1 MADPLNLAPMP
12 EAAAEETNAAKAKR
26 VSAAIGSTLG
36 AFAGGPV
43 GSALGGL
50 AGQFIADR
58 FSPAG
63 KAYRQQMQKDI
74 AALQQGKLGFSE
86 AEKRSMLAGTQRA
99 LQAQTAG
106 VEANLRRQAAAM
118 GGFGRSGAQTN
129 ALRGIAA
136 AQGENLAKTAGEI
149 DRLSQQTAENRFAN
163 IMGRLGQQR
172 AQSQQFG
179 AALGSATA
187 QIPAS
192 LATYGNYVAKA
203 QKEKLGSGVLG
214 TMGAAA
220 QMAEAERRSMERQM
234 RGQQGEE

>member
-1 MADPLNLAPMP
+1 MALA
-12 EAAAEETNAAKAKR
+12 ESTE
-26 VSAAIGSTLG
+26 AIGKAALGLGGKALKLAGPVGQTLG

-43 GSALGGL
+43 GAAIGGL

-63 KAYRQQMQKDI
+63 KAYREQMQKDI
-74 AALQQGKLGFSE
+74 SALQQGKLGFSE
-86 AEKRSMLAGTQRA
+86 AEKRGMLAGTQRA

-163 IMGRLGQQR
+163 IMGRLSQQR
-172 AQSQQFG
+172 AESQRFG
-179 AALGSATA
+179 AATGQAAA
-187 QIPAS
+187 QTPAS
-192 LATYGNYVAKA
+192 IGTYANYVSQARKG
-203 QKEKLGSGVLG
+203 ELGAGLPSA
-214 TMGAAA
+214 MGAAA
-220 QMAEAERRSMERQM
+220 AKAEEERRKMERQM

>member
-1 MADPLNLAPMP
+1 MALAATSQPVGT
-12 EAAAEETNAAKAKR
+12 ATQLGAGGKATGLATT
-26 VSAAIGSTLG
+26 VGQTLG
-36 AFAGGPV
+36 AFAGGNV
-43 GSALGGL
+43 GAALGGL

-63 KAYRQQMQKDI
+63 KAYRLQMQKDI

-163 IMGRLGQQR
+163 IMGRLAQQR

-179 AALGSATA
+179 AALGEAAAKTPAALGTA
-187 QIPAS
+187 A
-192 LATYGNYVAKA
+192 NYVALGQKKA
-203 QKEKLGSGVLG
+203 LESGLPSG
-214 TMGAAA
+214 MGAAA
-220 QMAEAERRSMERQM
+220 MIAEEERRKMERQM